1 MLAYVPRLMLP
12 SDWLQFDKGQ
22 LWSKFLHFDRM
33 IAKTLDERCRKAAIR
48 LCEPT
53 RGGRCLRPW
62 GPFLVDEGYRIFNLT
77 ILWEIRHDAMVRG
90 ALRQLR
96 QILR

>member
-1 MLAYVPRLMLP
+1 MSEGRNPIRANLP
-12 SDWLQFDKGQ
+12 GV
-22 LWSKFLHFDRM
+22 
-33 IAKTLDERCRKAAIR
+33 A
-48 LCEPT
+48 
-53 RGGRCLRPW
+53 GVYRPW
-62 GPFLVDEGYRIFNLT
+62 GLSLVDEGYRIFNLT